1 MDFYKPKGNSPD
13 YSNFE
18 KLNLTIADLVDGTK
32 ESPVRYRFKAY
43 LDESEISYQIMEQS
57 LAYTPLSFVNDKVH
71 TRTTQKVKL
80 KFNVF
85 SEDFEEAQENYDK
98 LHKLIESIKP
108 KFQLIR
114 EQYLPDVRNNTG
126 LISVKFKGLPKVSK
140 TYGDDLVIHLSQFS
154 YEINKELG
162 YIERPMSGA
171 GYISEENRLIP
182 IAYVLNIAGQIL
194 LPFQETIRLGDK
206 QKSANVT
213 LEALNYAQTAG
224 GIPFSDALAN
234 GKTDYLVQ
242 LLNGYANLAGQF
254 NLPFTSLDEIPDAAI
269 QSIVWEDM
277 HEISNL
283 PGYNGNGIVEIP
295 TAYANFQI
303 LSDVQA
309 AALNPVAA
317 TNYAFN
323 KGQYEMYKTAKVK
336 FEYIV
341 EVMKIYLGD
350 S

>member
-18 KLNLTIADLVDGTK
+18 KLNLTIADLVDGT
-32 ESPVRYRFKAY
+32 EEIPVRYRFKAY

-98 LHKLIESIKP
+98 LHKLLESIKP

-126 LISVKFKGLPKVSK
+126 LISVKFKGLPKVSADK
-140 TYGDDLVIHLSQFS
+140 YSNDDLVIHLSQFS

-162 YIERPMSGA
+162 YIERPMNGS
-171 GYISEENRLIP
+171 GYIGGENRLIP

-194 LPFQETIRLGDK
+194 LPFKETIRLDEKEEVVNLTAQAMAIAKTKDGKPFTAAPSAYVIKLFDIYK
-206 QKSANVT
+206 TLTGSDFSTIPTAELQAQK
-213 LEALNYAQTAG
+213 
-224 GIPFSDALAN
+224 
-234 GKTDYLVQ
+234 VQ
-242 LLNGYANLAGQF
+242 LL
-254 NLPFTSLDEIPDAAI
+254 DELMKDNRT
-269 QSIVWEDM
+269 D
-277 HEISNL
+277 L
-283 PGYNGNGIVEIP
+283 NGNFVSDRTVNNFRFL
-295 TAYANFQI
+295 TAVQI
-303 LSDVQA
+303 
-309 AALNPVAA
+309 AALSPEAA
-317 TNYAFN
+317 QIYAE
-323 KGQYEMYKTAKVK
+323 QYGE
-336 FEYIV
+336 I
-341 EVMKIYLGD
+341 EVLKQEDDELQTKKNSLISKIKA
-350 S
+350 